1 MNELENPHESK
12 KEEAEAVTIEVCI
25 DQLIDALDREEG
37 NVRSVNDLRI
47 PNLGLDSLFAKL
59 HRSQKDAFFKKYNLL
74 VNKFAK
80 REQVWNEVVSIII
93 STLKEWKADANAMF
107 PLIVVER
114 RVRLERTPDKTNVL
128 GDLFYQLCA
137 FQAISIAWIR

>member
-1 MNELENPHESK
+1 
-12 KEEAEAVTIEVCI
+12 
-25 DQLIDALDREEG
+25 
-37 NVRSVNDLRI
+37 
-47 PNLGLDSLFAKL
+47 
-59 HRSQKDAFFKKYNLL
+59 KDAFFKKYNLL

-80 REQVWNEVVSIII
+80 GEQVWNEVVSIII

-128 GDLFYQLCA
+128 VDLFYQLCA
-137 FQAISIAWIR
+137 YDAIFDLISGNLHRLDPVIQDSGCQWRVPFVVGVPDAVIDVCQQWDKKEEKTETRYN